1 VWRMKPAGWSILSG
15 CGCAILAVIV
25 GGPLIVLVCWLLYEF
40 ADVKELTEEP
50 AMVIAALVSIPL
62 GIILGALTGFLVYRW
77 KTKKE
82 PHSSR

>member
-1 VWRMKPAGWSILSG
+1 MKAAGWSILSG

-25 GGPLIVLVCWLLYEF
+25 GGPLIVLVCWLLYVF

-77 KTKKE
+77 GRKKE
-82 PHSSR
+82 PDSFP